1 MKALIW
7 DLDDTLYDLMI
18 PFRDACESVMKI
30 RLEDPE
36 AAYKRFRFRGDEVFE
51 ASQRGEMSLYDSRI
65 LRFIRAMA
73 DCGIHADEEQA
84 DRFQKAYETAQGQI
98 RLSER
103 MKGLLA
109 RCKAAGVP
117 MGVITNGPE
126 PHQKMKFHALGLEA
140 WIPEEKAVISGA
152 VGVMKPETGIFR
164 IAETVMGLGSEA
176 CIMIGDNY
184 KSDICGAMDAGWQ
197 GIWFNRRKKPMPEGG
212 SKAMVTVETEEALEE
227 ALAELMK
234 L

>member
-18 PFRDACESVMKI
+18 PFRDACEGVMGI

-36 AAYKRFRFRGDEVFE
+36 AAYKQFRFRGDEVFE

-65 LRFIRAMA
+65 LRFTRAMA
-73 DCGIHADEEQA
+73 DCGIEAGEEQA
-84 DRFQKAYETAQGQI
+84 DRFQKAYEAAQGQI

-109 RCKAAGVP
+109 HCKAAGVP

-126 PHQKMKFHALGLEA
+126 SHQKMKIHALGLES
-140 WIPEEKAVISGA
+140 WIPKEKVVISGA

-164 IAETVMGLGSEA
+164 IAETVMGLGPED
-176 CIMIGDNY
+176 CIMVGDNY
-184 KSDICGAMDAGWQ
+184 KSDICGAMEAGWQ
-197 GIWFNRRKKPMPEGG
+197 GIWFNRRKKPMPDGG
-212 SKAMVTVETEEALEE
+212 SNALVIVETEEALEE
-227 ALAELMK
+227 AIRK
-234 L
+234 LIAF